1 MVRTGLALTACLAL
15 LLAASG
21 AAAAPPRAGLVVPGK
36 TLGGLALGATKAQV
50 REAWGTRHG
59 VCRDCPAET
68 WYFNLKRFEPQGA
81 GVTFRNGSAAALF
94 TVWSPPGWRT
104 SQGLRIGDPEFRIST
119 TYGTL
124 FRVDCGRYSAS
135 TMRSKGVTTA
145 FYVVD
150 EQVWGFGLS
159 RPGQPVCR

>member
-1 MVRTGLALTACLAL
+1 MVRAGLPLTAFLAL
-15 LLAASG
+15 LLVAPG
-21 AAAAPPRAGLVVPGK
+21 ATAAPPRAGLVVPGK

-50 REAWGTRHG
+50 RAAWGTRHG
-59 VCRDCPAET
+59 VCRDCPRET

-81 GVTFRNGSAAALF
+81 GITFRKGRAVALF
-94 TVWSPPGWRT
+94 TVWSPPGWHT
-104 SQGLRIGDPEFRIST
+104 AQDLRIGDPEFRIAT
-119 TYGTL
+119 IYGTL
-124 FRVDCGRYSAS
+124 FRVDCGRYSAR
-135 TMRSKGVTTA
+135 TMRSRGVTTA

>member
-50 REAWGTRHG
+50 RAAWGTRHG

-81 GVTFRNGSAAALF
+81 GVTFRRGRAVALF
-94 TVWSPPGWRT
+94 TVWSPPDWRT
-104 SQGLRIGDPEFRIST
+104 AQGLRIGDPEFRIST
-119 TYGTL
+119 IYGTL
-124 FRVDCGRYSAS
+124 FQIDCGRYSAS
-135 TMRSKGVTTA
+135 TMRSRGVTTA

-159 RPGQPVCR
+159 RPGQPICR